1 MKNLLNKLSI
11 FNGLSTAMVALDK
24 SNNEVIY
31 CNQSMGDL
39 LGLDVK
45 DFVGENF
52 INYFGDEDQE
62 RAASAIKAINMSD
75 LIREFKLNL
84 KKRSGKTIIVDLG
97 VSNFKFDG
105 SNMECILVN
114 TYDVSELH
122 KAHTKQKEMERALAH
137 SLRMAEIG
145 GLTSSV
151 AHEFGNPL
159 AIITGYGNN
168 LNKIQP
174 EKLTVEFIQS
184 VGAKLLSAAHRMND
198 MVKNMRNMARQDMA
212 EEDKKDTDLISL
224 VQDSLVL
231 TKLKLLK
238 ANVSVDVQS
247 EVAKVQCLPSQIQQ
261 IILNIISNAADSYDD
276 TDIENREI
284 KIWVEE
290 NAFEGQLLL
299 MIANNGPVIPPKIL
313 SNIFNP
319 FFTTKKMNKGTGL
332 GLSICHNIMQ
342 NHRGRIWASSDQ
354 EKGTVFTL
362 EFLVAGVE
370 QKNKRSILVV
380 DDNMTFRQFMVSQ
393 LRREGFFVFE
403 AQDGIEALA
412 VLDSSDIEVLLTD
425 INMPRMDGESLI
437 SVINNKKSELLVIGM
452 SGEAT
457 HNDAQ
462 LECQRLGIE
471 GFLFKPFGIKEVV
484 NIVDSYFET
493 QQNKEA
499 S

>member
-1 MKNLLNKLSI
+1 
-11 FNGLSTAMVALDK
+11 
-24 SNNEVIY
+24 
-31 CNQSMGDL
+31 
-39 LGLDVK
+39 
-45 DFVGENF
+45 
-52 INYFGDEDQE
+52 
-62 RAASAIKAINMSD
+62 
-75 LIREFKLNL
+75 
-84 KKRSGKTIIVDLG
+84 
-97 VSNFKFDG
+97 
-105 SNMECILVN
+105 
-114 TYDVSELH
+114 
-122 KAHTKQKEMERALAH
+122 
-137 SLRMAEIG
+137 
-145 GLTSSV
+145 
-151 AHEFGNPL
+151 
-159 AIITGYGNN
+159 
-168 LNKIQP
+168 
-174 EKLTVEFIQS
+174 
-184 VGAKLLSAAHRMND
+184 
-198 MVKNMRNMARQDMA
+198 
-212 EEDKKDTDLISL
+212 
-224 VQDSLVL
+224 
-231 TKLKLLK
+231 
-238 ANVSVDVQS
+238 
-247 EVAKVQCLPSQIQQ
+247 
-261 IILNIISNAADSYDD
+261 
-276 TDIENREI
+276 
-284 KIWVEE
+284 
-290 NAFEGQLLL
+290 
-299 MIANNGPVIPPKIL
+299 
-313 SNIFNP
+313 
-319 FFTTKKMNKGTGL
+319 MNKGTGL